1 MARESP
7 LYIDAM
13 DPVQLHWGKESWKN
27 SLSATSSRLAV
38 TFLAGSAYQYFRPVF
53 YSENTTSIPRLVGKA
68 EKRRRRRKE
77 RKGRVDDAQRLAQQ
91 FFSTI
96 FKSLRYFFHEFP
108 IWRLNNAPRLLRRN
122 VDQKNCQ
129 SSIDVTG
136 RSTFLAEEKRRN
148 SSKSITNA
156 RQASSRKFRPPW
168 LSPGPRRISM
178 RPVL

>member
-7 LYIDAM
+7 LYIEAM

-53 YSENTTSIPRLVGKA
+53 YSENTTSIPRLSRQSGEGEEEEGRKEKGGWTMHNALHNNSSPRSLNRSKFVIFFHEFSIWRLNSAPRLLRGKVNQKNCQSSI
-68 EKRRRRRKE
+68 EKE

-96 FKSLRYFFHEFP
+96 FKSLQGPLFFFTSF
-108 IWRLNNAPRLLRRN
+108 
-122 VDQKNCQ
+122 QF
-129 SSIDVTG
+129 DV
-136 RSTFLAEEKRRN
+136 
-148 SSKSITNA
+148 
-156 RQASSRKFRPPW
+156 
-168 LSPGPRRISM
+168 
-178 RPVL
+178 

>member
-1 MARESP
+1 MHNALHNNSSP
-7 LYIDAM
+7 R
-13 DPVQLHWGKESWKN
+13 
-27 SLSATSSRLAV
+27 SLNPSAIFFTS
-38 TFLAGSAYQYFRPVF
+38 FQ
-53 YSENTTSIPRLVGKA
+53 
-68 EKRRRRRKE
+68 
-77 RKGRVDDAQRLAQQ
+77 
-91 FFSTI
+91 

-108 IWRLNNAPRLLRRN
+108 IWRLNRAPRLLRRN

-178 RPVL
+178 RPVSNSSNRIKMWKIYLFYPRRGGKISNRDLFGNNKRVQLNFKG

>member
-7 LYIDAM
+7 LYIEAM

-96 FKSLRYFFHEFP
+96 FKSLQVCYFFSRVSNLTSKQRATIIARKGRP
-108 IWRLNNAPRLLRRN
+108 KKL
-122 VDQKNCQ
+122 
-129 SSIDVTG
+129 SIFDREGKKGEGG
-136 RSTFLAEEKRRN
+136 RCTTPCTTIFLHD
-148 SSKSITNA
+148 
-156 RQASSRKFRPPW
+156 
-168 LSPGPRRISM
+168 L
-178 RPVL
+178 